1 MRIMVK
7 KRRIYESKDV
17 NRLTKSTIDKTKK
30 KYQYPFFPKETHIVI
45 PKRTKVS
52 DDVRNHAKKKK
63 VKIDRLR
70 Y

>member
-1 MRIMVK
+1 MRIMGK
-7 KRRIYESKDV
+7 KRKIYESKDV
-17 NRLTKSTIDKTKK
+17 NRLTKSTIDTTKK

-52 DDVRNHAKKKK
+52 SVVRQHAKKKK

-70 Y
+70 